1 MSTNHIPITWSDAQQ
16 ADTKR
21 RTCIEEILKS
31 NYVGPVR
38 ALQASLNEFCHWSAD
53 EVTALFCEFPPLPG
67 RVLYPMGPESRYPPT
82 GGKRWIEAAGAV
94 ALLGVV
100 DVLAVATSPFILLR
114 SSQQRKEA
122 VSAVVEA
129 NKLIVSSQL
138 FVSASLD
145 LMEKA
150 GKCNQALCVNKWGQ
164 FKILSSGYAAVSH
177 VWAETMGFE
186 YHNEKLEQNGRGILM
201 THFNKIMGKALQCG
215 YEWVWFDL
223 LAIPKRSTHG
233 TNDARFT
240 QTKTLI
246 INSLHSIY
254 RNAAAV
260 IILDS
265 FTLHLPSGDALKIA
279 PLLVCGM
286 WLTRIWTYQEVK
298 LARKALI
305 VTATHVVDLQDIL
318 DVVAL
323 QKFLEPQKWSEI
335 HKTIARLQPIK
346 DQGINLADIALSCTN
361 RNTENETDHARGFFA
376 LLGLQWQAGWI
387 YEDGIQHIYKSR
399 PQEAAMLASMHSPRG
414 LSKPFSWAPKY
425 LAHQQG
431 KTHAAHE
438 LSFADNGLTGSWY
451 TATVQRL
458 VHVASYGYAKTS
470 SGEDKLAFQLLVNNG
485 SGASVMVTVV
495 TWSSEWTLASRRWV
509 DAIPGGNTR
518 LLCPTNFD
526 GQFPFPVV
534 LLSIQTTNIAV
545 AEVIDSALL
554 VNGLIETPQVQWL
567 LT

>member
-1 MSTNHIPITWSDAQQ
+1 
-16 ADTKR
+16 
-21 RTCIEEILKS
+21 
-31 NYVGPVR
+31 
-38 ALQASLNEFCHWSAD
+38 
-53 EVTALFCEFPPLPG
+53 
-67 RVLYPMGPESRYPPT
+67 MGPEARYPPT
-82 GGKRWIEAAGAV
+82 GGKRWMGAAGAV

-100 DVLAVATSPFILLR
+100 DVLAVATSPIILLR

-122 VSAVVEA
+122 FSAVVDA

-138 FVSASLD
+138 FVSASLE

-164 FKILSSGYAAVSH
+164 FKILGSGYAAVSH

-186 YHNEKLEQNGRGILM
+186 FHNEKLEQDGRGILM
-201 THFNKIMGKALQCG
+201 NHFNKIMGKALQCG
-215 YEWVWFDL
+215 YEWIWFDL

-265 FTLHLPSGDALKIA
+265 FALHLPSGDPLKIA

-286 WLTRIWTYQEVK
+286 WLTRVWTYQEVK
-298 LARKALI
+298 LAQKALV
-305 VTATHVVDLQDIL
+305 VTATHVVNLQDIL
-318 DVVAL
+318 DVVAVQEHL
-323 QKFLEPQKWSEI
+323 NPQRWSEL
-335 HKTIARLQPIK
+335 HKTIARLRPIK
-346 DQGINLADIALSCTN
+346 DQGIYLADIALSCTN
-361 RNTENETDHARGFFA
+361 RNTENEIDYARGFFA
-376 LLGLQWQAGWI
+376 LLGLQWQAGWT

-399 PQEAAMLASMHSPRG
+399 PQEAAMLASMHNPRG
-414 LSKPFSWAPKY
+414 LPKPFSWAPKY

-431 KTHAAHE
+431 KIHAAHE
-438 LSFADNGLTGSWY
+438 LACAGNGVTGSWY
-451 TATVQRL
+451 TTTVLKL
-458 VHVASYGYAKTS
+458 VHVASYGQAAAES
-470 SGEDKLAFQLLVNNG
+470 SDDKMAFQLLVDGG
-485 SGASVMVTVV
+485 SGAPVIVTVV
-495 TWSSEWTLASRRWV
+495 TFGSEWTQALKCWADV
-509 DAIPGGNTR
+509 IPGGRTR

-534 LLSIQTTNIAV
+534 LLSVQITNTAV
-545 AEVIDSALL
+545 AEVTDSAIL
-554 VNGLIETPQVQWL
+554 VNGTVAAPQVQWL